1 LRLTPFFT
9 AGFIWIQQ
17 AVHDLE
23 AAEKNLAM
31 AIYDYCLIGCEQA
44 VEKILKAYYLKLTGK
59 EPPHIHVLEELVD
72 KVELQDELA
81 DLIVELDDYYFL
93 IRYPGFG
100 DEVPYQQC
108 SEEDAKGGL
117 EKAKKI
123 FDIVNRKLKSNDTD
137 RNNSEEE

>member
-1 LRLTPFFT
+1 MNIEDRIQ
-9 AGFIWIQQ
+9 IWIKQS
-17 AVHDLE
+17 AHDLE
-23 AAEKNLAM
+23 AAEKNLEM
-31 AIYDYCLIGCEQA
+31 RIYDYCLIGCEQA

-72 KVELQDELA
+72 KVELNEALA
-81 DLIVELDDYYFL
+81 ELIVELDDYYFL

-108 SEEDAKGGL
+108 SEEDAKSGL

-123 FDIVNRKLKSNDTD
+123 FNIVQQKLKAIEQ
-137 RNNSEEE
+137 EEEQNEQKES